1 MGLDLANGRVD
12 QALGASNTVIID
24 LYVRRWEFIF
34 SFLQLIKGK
43 NNNSDIRAN
52 NISWGTFYIFISF
65 GYGISHL
72 RTEKKKKFQNK
83 ARIKCFKNHNMKDD
97 FQEVKYGLRWNAKV
111 GA

>member
-24 LYVRRWEFIF
+24 LYVPRWEFIF

-43 NNNSDIRAN
+43 SNNSDIRTN

-65 GYGISHL
+65 GFGISHL
-72 RTEKKKKFQNK
+72 YTEKMKKFQNK
-83 ARIKCFKNHNMKDD
+83 ARIKYFKNRSMKDV
-97 FQEVKYGLRWNAKV
+97 FQEVKYDLH
-111 GA
+111 